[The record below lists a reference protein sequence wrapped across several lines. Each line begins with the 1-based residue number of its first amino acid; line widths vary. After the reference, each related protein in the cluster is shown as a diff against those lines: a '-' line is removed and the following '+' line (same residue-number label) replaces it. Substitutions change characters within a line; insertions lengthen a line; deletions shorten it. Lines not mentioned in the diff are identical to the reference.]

1 LHQPLIRVTYTRR
14 KIPDNRQGRLYRNLR
29 QAPTFCFSYA
39 FEEHQM
45 KLKDR
50 ECLASRVN
58 RVLGTAATAT
68 AAAAGVGMVGESS
81 QAEAAIIHSGVV
93 NLNIPTTVNGLYLN
107 VLNGAINEPGT
118 GTGTSVPG
126 WDVNFWSS
134 TGFGL
139 FSPVAPGGGAYVVTA
154 PGFGANLALGAPIS
168 AASTFGSGISS
179 NIAQWNLNGS
189 NNLVGFRFQNEAN
202 ANSIHYGWARI
213 EFGSTITNRRLVEYA
228 YENVAGASIS
238 AGAVPEPSSLGLL
251 AMGAVG
257 LMARRR
263 KQLAA

>member
-1 LHQPLIRVTYTRR
+1 
-14 KIPDNRQGRLYRNLR
+14 
-29 QAPTFCFSYA
+29 
-39 FEEHQM
+39 M

-93 NLNIPTTVNGLYLN
+93 NLNIPATTAGLYVN
-107 VLNGAINEPGT
+107 VVTNVSGSAAATPNWDINL
-118 GTGTSVPG
+118 
-126 WDVNFWSS
+126 WSS
-134 TGFGL
+134 VGFGL
-139 FSPVAPGGGAYVVTA
+139 FSPVAPAGGAYVVTA

-168 AASTFGSGISS
+168 AASTFGSGLSA
-179 NIAQWNLNGS
+179 NIAQWNLNSS
-189 NNLVGFRFQNEAN
+189 NNIIGFRFQNEAN
-202 ANSIHYGWARI
+202 ANSIHYGWARVN
-213 EFGSTITNRRLVEYA
+213 FGSTITDRRLVEYA
-228 YENVAGASIS
+228 YESVAGASIS

>member
-1 LHQPLIRVTYTRR
+1 L
-14 KIPDNRQGRLYRNLR
+14 
-29 QAPTFCFSYA
+29 FSYA

-45 KLKDR
+45 KLNDR
-50 ECLASRVN
+50 ESLASRVN

-81 QAEAAIIHSGVV
+81 QAEAAIVHSGVV
-93 NLNIPTTVNGLYLN
+93 NLNIPATTNGLYLN
-107 VLNGAINEPGT
+107 VLNGAINEPGNGLGST
-118 GTGTSVPG
+118 VPG
-126 WDVNFWSS
+126 WDVNFWNT

-139 FSPVAPGGGAYVVTA
+139 FSPGNPPGGAYVVTS

-168 AASTFGSGISS
+168 AASTFGGGASA
-179 NIAQWNLNGS
+179 NIAQWNLNSS
-189 NNLVGFRFQNEAN
+189 NNLVGFRFFNEG
-202 ANSIHYGWARI
+202 NSQIHYGWARI
-213 EFGSTITNRRLVEYA
+213 NFGASVSNRSVVEYA

>member
-1 LHQPLIRVTYTRR
+1 
-14 KIPDNRQGRLYRNLR
+14 
-29 QAPTFCFSYA
+29 
-39 FEEHQM
+39 M
-45 KLKDR
+45 KLNDR

-58 RVLGTAATAT
+58 RLLGTAATAT

-93 NLNIPTTVNGLYLN
+93 NLNIPATTAGLYVN
-107 VLNGAINEPGT
+107 VVTNVSGT
-118 GTGTSVPG
+118 AAATPG
-126 WDVNFWSS
+126 WDINPWSS

-139 FSPVAPGGGAYVVTA
+139 FSPVAPAGGAYVVTS

-168 AASTFGSGISS
+168 AASTFGSGVSS
-179 NIAQWNLNGS
+179 NIAQWNLNSS
-189 NNLVGFRFQNEAN
+189 NNIIGFRFQNEAN
-202 ANSIHYGWARI
+202 ANSIHYGWARVN
-213 EFGSTITNRRLVEYA
+213 FGSTITNRRLVEYA
-228 YENVAGASIS
+228 YESVAGASIS